1 MSVILDDEKYMTIEE
16 VKAKLNKHLGNKVRI
31 NYNLGRNKFE
41 QYEAV
46 IKELY
51 NSIFIVELENEIKSF
66 SYSDVITRTIK
77 IKY

>member
-1 MSVILDDEKYMTIEE
+1 MSVILGDGMYMTIDD
-16 VKAKLNKHLGNKVRI
+16 VKTKLNEHIGNKVTI

-41 QYEAV
+41 QYEAT

-51 NSIFIVELENEIKSF
+51 NYVFIVEFGNEIKSF

-77 IKY
+77 IKF